1 MTTIQVLG
9 AAAIAVVLA
18 IPSWNGWT
26 ADSKISTHASLVN
39 RDHKGDRLPL
49 VPTFHFDADKRSQQ
63 NTPPAAVARELP
75 DGCESAVSPIV
86 DKHLARIADRCIS

>member
-26 ADSKISTHASLVN
+26 ADSKISTHANLVN

-49 VPTFHFDADKRSQQ
+49 VPAFHFDADKRPQI
-63 NTPPAAVARELP
+63 PAAVARGLP
-75 DGCESAVSPIV
+75 HGCESAVSPV
-86 DKHLARIADRCIS
+86 ADRHLARIAIRCIS